1 LSGGGRNFLPI
12 LPNLFLLSGQLP
24 TMTIVS
30 NFSRQICQGKGLVSV
45 SVEQQ
50 LSTLRRWLTA
60 LTVVTVFLAIAVFV
74 LSSTRFEHIRAHR
87 IELVN
92 SQGKTAAVLGVS
104 PSDGGVLLIYDAN
117 GTLRIAVGMTTRGN
131 AAIDLNDANG
141 NQWVTIQVSSDGTVT
156 MKGLK

>member
-1 LSGGGRNFLPI
+1 
-12 LPNLFLLSGQLP
+12 
-24 TMTIVS
+24 
-30 NFSRQICQGKGLVSV
+30 
-45 SVEQQ
+45 
-50 LSTLRRWLTA
+50 
-60 LTVVTVFLAIAVFV
+60 LTVVTVFLVIAVFV
-74 LSSTRFEHIRAHR
+74 LSSTHFEHIRTHR

-104 PSDGGVLLIYDAN
+104 PSDRGVLPIYDVN
-117 GTLRIAVGMTTRGN
+117 GALRTAVGMTTRGD

>member
-1 LSGGGRNFLPI
+1 
-12 LPNLFLLSGQLP
+12 
-24 TMTIVS
+24 MS
-30 NFSRQICQGKGLVSV
+30 NFSGQIYQGKELVSV

-104 PSDGGVLLIYDAN
+104 PSDGGVLLIYEAN
-117 GTLRIAVGMTTRGN
+117 GTLRTAVGMTTRGN

>member
-1 LSGGGRNFLPI
+1 
-12 LPNLFLLSGQLP
+12 
-24 TMTIVS
+24 M
-30 NFSRQICQGKGLVSV
+30 

-117 GTLRIAVGMTTRGN
+117 GTLRTAVGMTTRGN
-131 AAIDLNDANG
+131 AAINLNDANG

-156 MKGLK
+156 MKGLNRQQPTPPYTPTYIAARWWSCQRVFVFATALRNSK